1 MFHLDLETLARI
13 ADGPADE
20 AEAAHLE
27 GCSECRADLVAL
39 REQTTALGAL
49 TPPPVPDTVWR
60 RVERRLRSDSIPIA
74 APRRARIG
82 PWLLRAAA
90 ALALFLAGAAAGAS
104 FDREPATVARGGDA
118 TMSKAVPVVSSDPAR
133 TLREAENL
141 YAAALARYMAEG
153 GGSQAEL
160 DPMRRLAALESIILT
175 TRAALDESPEDA
187 VIAGYHRTA
196 LVQRE
201 ALLSQVQLA
210 DSEVW
215 F

>member
-1 MFHLDLETLARI
+1 M
-13 ADGPADE
+13 
-20 AEAAHLE
+20 
-27 GCSECRADLVAL
+27 
-39 REQTTALGAL
+39 
-49 TPPPVPDTVWR
+49 
-60 RVERRLRSDSIPIA
+60 
-74 APRRARIG
+74 
-82 PWLLRAAA
+82 
-90 ALALFLAGAAAGAS
+90 
-104 FDREPATVARGGDA
+104 FDREPATVARGGNA
-118 TMSKAVPVVSSDPAR
+118 TTSEVFPVVSSDPAR

-141 YAAALARYMAEG
+141 YAAALARYMAAG
-153 GGSQAEL
+153 AGSQAEL